1 MESQQSLLGQ
11 QLEHDTRMRVID
23 RMHELMVQGGKGL
36 SILNGGAVVAMLAF
50 VQALMEKQ
58 AYGAFKPFALA
69 ALSCFLIG
77 AFLAAV
83 AFFFHHTYVNHAF
96 NDSGRQKLW
105 RRVVWGILIV
115 SASCAFVGGGVVTAG
130 ICVAT

>member
-23 RMHELMVQGGKGL
+23 RMHDLIVQGGKGL

-50 VQALMEKQ
+50 VQALVEKPV
-58 AYGAFKPFALA
+58 YRAFKPYALG
-69 ALSCFLIG
+69 ALSCFLFG

-96 NDSGRQKLW
+96 QDSGRQKLW
-105 RRVVWGILIV
+105 RNLVWGVLIA
-115 SASCAFVGGGVVTAG
+115 SASCAFIGGGVVAAG
-130 ICVAT
+130 ICIAV